1 MVAGP
6 TLHPTSS
13 NRLGIAVL
21 TRIWLGCRVTL
32 EEKTAALRQT
42 ELQVSRQC
50 HECGSHIMVTDVFTQ
65 HRTRQHD
72 DCSGDGDLW
81 TWRQVSML
89 RAKLDL
95 HEKEFARLEATS
107 SARVNELTALLQAE
121 KDKVR
126 ESRRPYHWI
135 HIA

>member
-1 MVAGP
+1 M
-6 TLHPTSS
+6 
-13 NRLGIAVL
+13 R
-21 TRIWLGCRVTL
+21 CRVTL

-50 HECGSHIMVTDVFTQ
+50 HECDSLMLRVSTQ
-65 HRTRQHD
+65 HWFSQHD
-72 DCSGDGDLW
+72 DCSGDGDLC

-126 ESRRPYHWI
+126 ERAVGLIMEI
-135 HIA
+135 HSLGL